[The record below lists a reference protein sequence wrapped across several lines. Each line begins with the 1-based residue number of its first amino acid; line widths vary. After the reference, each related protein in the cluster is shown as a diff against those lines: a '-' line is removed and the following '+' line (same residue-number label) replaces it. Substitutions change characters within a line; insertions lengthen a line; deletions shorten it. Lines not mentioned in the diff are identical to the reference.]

1 MTEVDVASAI
11 RSVPSDKYGDD
22 YQAHVLEMW
31 KVYLGMADNIS
42 DRRERANAFF
52 ITLHT
57 GAIAVIGFLVE
68 KQMYTWAATVSL
80 LAGVPFSFLWYRLIR
95 SYRDLNTAKFKVV
108 HEVEK
113 LLPLKL
119 FDGEWEA
126 VGRGEDPKRY
136 LPFTH
141 IEIYVPVVLLVLHI
155 LIVIG
160 CLLFQFPPW
169 PNPS

>member
-52 ITLHT
+52 VTLHM

-68 KQMYTWAATVSL
+68 KQMYEWVATVAL

-95 SYRDLNTAKFKVV
+95 SYRDLNSAKFKVV
-108 HEVEK
+108 HEIEN

-136 LPFTH
+136 LPFTR
-141 IEIYVPVVLLVLHI
+141 IELVVPLVFLVFHTLLAIGFLLLVL
-155 LIVIG
+155 
-160 CLLFQFPPW
+160 
-169 PNPS
+169 SRA